1 MKIGILGG
9 TFNPVHNG
17 HIALARRAKEG
28 FNLDKVVFMPAG
40 NSYFKKGVLPIVR
53 RLEILRAALPKEFE
67 VSELESDESKPTY
80 SCDTFEY
87 LHKTYPEDQFYM
99 ILGFDCLESVHY
111 WREPAKLLANCELIA
126 ATREGSSMES
136 LKRTAEDLEKRFGGR
151 VHLLEFPDIEISST
165 TIRERIFRG
174 ESIEGLVP
182 KEVEGL
188 VVRYEKE
195 TEKLQSE

>member
-17 HIALARRAKEG
+17 HIELARRAKDA

-40 NSYFKKGVLPIVR
+40 NPYFKKGVLPIVC
-53 RLEILRAALPKEFE
+53 RLDILKTALGDEFE
-67 VSELESDESKPTY
+67 ISTIECDDTKPTY

-87 LHKTYPEDQFYM
+87 LHKTYPEDEFYM
-99 ILGFDCLESVHY
+99 ILGYDCLKSVHY
-111 WREPAKLLANCELIA
+111 WKDPAKLLANCEIIA
-126 ATREGSSMES
+126 AARDGSSQS
-136 LKRTAEDLEKRFGGR
+136 LLRQTADDLEKEFGGR
-151 VHLLEFPDIEISST
+151 VHLLEFPDIDISST
-165 TIRERIFRG
+165 KIRERIFRG

-188 VVRYEKE
+188 VVRYE
-195 TEKLQSE
+195 TEKKQSE

>member
-17 HIALARRAKEG
+17 HIMLARRAKVE
-28 FNLDKVVFMPAG
+28 FDLDKVVFMPAG
-40 NSYFKKGVLPIVR
+40 NPYFKKGVLPIVR
-53 RLEILRAALPKEFE
+53 RVEILKAALGEEFE
-67 VSELESDESKPTY
+67 ISELESDQKRPTY

-87 LHKTYPEDQFYM
+87 LHKKYPEDTFYM
-99 ILGFDCLESVHY
+99 ILGYDCLESVHL
-111 WREPAKLLANCELIA
+111 WMNPGKLLENCEIIA
-126 ATREGSSMES
+126 ATREGSSREA
-136 LKRTAEDLEKRFGGR
+136 LEKAAEDLQREFGGR
-151 VHLLEFPDIEISST
+151 VHLLEFPDIKISST
-165 TIRERIFRG
+165 KIREKIFRG

-195 TEKLQSE
+195 SGNQSE